1 MTRQPR
7 LFFCRIF
14 DVSHIT
20 RAGAKFRKLGWFNA
34 CEGEMSEFDSS
45 VVFTSNSGTYRH
57 FIDMGWGSG
66 PVVITEKV
74 AVSLLASPDGRW
86 V

>member
-1 MTRQPR
+1 
-7 LFFCRIF
+7 
-14 DVSHIT
+14 
-20 RAGAKFRKLGWFNA
+20 
-34 CEGEMSEFDSS
+34 MSKFDSS
-45 VVFTSNSGTYRH
+45 VVFTSNSGTYWH